1 MNNLIKYLK
10 IILTTI
16 LIILSIFF
24 ISKFGLSNFEFN
36 VYLILFIFF
45 IFYLIKDIIQKKEN
59 KKYNIATIIVLS
71 IISFIF
77 ARSLFDKSFISNNSY
92 YLDQLS
98 KNLDSTMGTINL
110 YEEIGK
116 NYLINNCVY
125 IWILLILIL
134 LYRNVIFNN
143 RFENYKL
150 CNKVILFSNLFLII
164 PTIDFYSHNKNWL
177 LIIQLIFIPT
187 EIFILK
193 NIKSKKIITY
203 INMVI
208 SYISLIII
216 ICSVITNKS

>member
-36 VYLILFIFF
+36 VYLILFILF
-45 IFYLIKDIIQKKEN
+45 IFYLIKDVIQKKEN

>member
-36 VYLILFIFF
+36 VYLILFILF

-164 PTIDFYSHNKNWL
+164 PTIDFYSYNKNWL